1 MAHKEFT
8 KEDFV
13 KTDDGNYQL
22 EYSKS
27 EIGEGSNL
35 IVEEKTADGKYSVI
49 QIPIK
54 RHNDSIFIVV
64 DQPIEG
70 RLILD

>member
-35 IVEEKTADGKYSVI
+35 IVEEKTADGTYSVI

-54 RHNDSIFIVV
+54 RHNESIFIVV

>member
-1 MAHKEFT
+1 MAHKDFT

-13 KTDDGNYQL
+13 KTEEGNYQL

-27 EIGEGSNL
+27 EIGEGSN
-35 IVEEKTADGKYSVI
+35 IIIEEKSSDGTYSVI

-54 RHNDSIFIVV
+54 RHNESIFIVT
-64 DQPIEG
+64 DHPIEG

>member
-8 KEDFV
+8 KEDFK

-35 IVEEKTADGKYSVI
+35 IVEEKTADGTYSVI

-54 RHNDSIFIVV
+54 RHNESIFIVV

>member
-1 MAHKEFT
+1 MAHKEFQ

-13 KTDDGNYQL
+13 KTDDGKYQL
-22 EYSKS
+22 EYLKS

-35 IVEEKTADGKYSVI
+35 IIEEKDSDGTYSVI
-49 QIPIK
+49 QVPIK
-54 RHNDSIFIVV
+54 RHNESILIVV

>member
-1 MAHKEFT
+1 MAHQDFS

-13 KTDDGNYQL
+13 KTDEGNYQL

-27 EIGEGSNL
+27 EIGEGSN
-35 IVEEKTADGKYSVI
+35 IIIEEKSPDGTYSVI

-54 RHNDSIFIVV
+54 RHNDRIYISV

>member
-8 KEDFV
+8 KEDFK

-35 IVEEKTADGKYSVI
+35 IVEEKTADGTYSVI

>member
-8 KEDFV
+8 KDDFV

-35 IVEEKTADGKYSVI
+35 IIEVKAADGTYSVI

-54 RHNDSIFIVV
+54 RHNESIFIVV

>member
-13 KTDDGNYQL
+13 KTEDGNYQL

-35 IVEEKTADGKYSVI
+35 IIEEKGSDGTYSVI

-54 RHNDSIFIVV
+54 RHNESIFIVV

>member
-1 MAHKEFT
+1 MSHIEFK
-8 KEDFV
+8 KEDFK
-13 KTDDGNYQL
+13 KTDEGNYQL

-35 IVEEKTADGKYSVI
+35 IIEEKSADGTYSVI

-54 RHNDSIFIVV
+54 RHNESIFIAVN
-64 DQPIEG
+64 QPIEG
-70 RLILD
+70 RFILD

>member
-1 MAHKEFT
+1 MAHKEFQ

-13 KTDDGNYQL
+13 QTDEGNYQL

-35 IVEEKTADGKYSVI
+35 IVEEKSNDGTYSVI
-49 QIPIK
+49 QIPVK
-54 RHNDSIFIVV
+54 RHNESIFIEV
-64 DQPIEG
+64 DQPFEG
-70 RLILD
+70 RIILD

>member
-1 MAHKEFT
+1 MAHKEFK
-8 KEDFV
+8 KEDFI
-13 KTDDGNYQL
+13 KTDEGNFQL
-22 EYSKS
+22 EYTKS

-35 IVEEKTADGKYSVI
+35 IVEEKNTDGTYSVI

-54 RHNDSIFIVV
+54 RHNESIFIVV

-70 RLILD
+70 RIILD

>member
-1 MAHKEFT
+1 MMQKDFK

-13 KTDDGNYQL
+13 KIEDGGYQL
-22 EYSKS
+22 EYLKS

-35 IVEEKTADGKYSVI
+35 IIEEKKPDGNYSVI

-54 RHNDSIFIVV
+54 RHNESIFIAVE
-64 DQPIEG
+64 QPFEG
-70 RLILD
+70 RLIFE

>member
-1 MAHKEFT
+1 MSQKEFK

-13 KTDDGNYQL
+13 KTDEGNYQL

-35 IVEEKTADGKYSVI
+35 IIEEKTADGIYSVI

-54 RHNDSIFIVV
+54 RHNESIFIVV

-70 RLILD
+70 RIIFE